1 MDPVSNTCICQG
13 LDQRLNANGE
23 CEGCPDYPNMM
34 TDPSDPTQCVCI
46 KENTDGSG
54 NCQSCFDILEGN
66 CNRGDMS
73 SITGKIFDI
82 IACFIKQLIRSL
94 FEI

>member
-1 MDPVSNTCICQG
+1 MDPVSNTCVCQG

-34 TDPSDPTQCVCI
+34 TDPSDVSQCVCI
-46 KENTDGSG
+46 KENSDGSG
-54 NCQSCFDILEGN
+54 CQSCSDILEGN

-73 SITGKIFDI
+73 SITGKIFDRI
-82 IACFIKQLIRSL
+82 KHFIKHFDVSL
-94 FEI
+94 